1 MTDTGRT
8 QPLPTEDGATTGPG
22 STRLHDDLSVDR
34 SSVHGGPDDVS
45 IDRSGAQHDPTDLRA
60 AARGTD
66 ASERRVSDPV
76 EAAQRPDNRA
86 KLLLATA
93 AMTLLNLL
101 LLLGILASMAGPDFE
116 RVAVDGQQCVIELG
130 EGEDSTLYCQP

>member
-1 MTDTGRT
+1 MSDIGRT
-8 QPLPTEDGATTGPG
+8 EPLPTDAGATRATAG
-22 STRLHDDLSVDR
+22 TKLHDDLSVDR
-34 SSVHGGPDDVS
+34 S
-45 IDRSGAQHDPTDLRA
+45 T
-60 AARGTD
+60 
-66 ASERRVSDPV
+66 ASERSIDLREEARGSDAPNEGLRDPI

-101 LLLGILASMAGPDFE
+101 LLIGVLASLAGGPDFE

-130 EGEDSTLYCQP
+130 AGEDSTLYCQR